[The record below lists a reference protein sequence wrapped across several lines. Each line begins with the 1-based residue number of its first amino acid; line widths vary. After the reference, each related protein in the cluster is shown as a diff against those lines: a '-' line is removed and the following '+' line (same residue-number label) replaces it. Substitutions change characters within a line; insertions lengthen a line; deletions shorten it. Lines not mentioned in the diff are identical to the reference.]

1 LKTETDRGKKT
12 RTFQLDLF
20 SRGDGGHYDSLE
32 EVSEEIRRCL
42 KCGTCRS
49 VCPVFC
55 EVLDESY
62 CARGRV
68 ALAEALLEG
77 NLDLSPGFTERL
89 SKCLN
94 CKSCIEACPSG
105 IKVDELV
112 LAARAE
118 IFKKGRFPWLKKFIF
133 RHLLKR
139 GRLLPPVSKAI
150 AWVERKILKGLPPSS
165 PYRVLL
171 PLVKVDKDR
180 NLPVFAEKTLMEQ
193 LPEVISPEGKP
204 RKRIGFFV
212 GCATNMIYPRVG
224 MAAVRVLVGEGFE
237 VVIPRGQ
244 VCCGVPVYTAGD
256 REDARDLAEA
266 NIRAFRKHDID
277 AVVVCCASGGLALKK
292 DYERILGIKPRALG
306 APVYDISEFL
316 VEFALKPASE
326 TGYTEESDTK
336 ASGRQRFSARDRCLS
351 PFCLSPDSLPPGL
364 EKVTVTYHDPCH
376 LNRGQAQADAPRKLL
391 KAIPHV
397 EFVEMEESNRCC
409 GGGGTFSFSHY
420 DLATEIGRKKVNYI
434 AASGADIVATSCP
447 SCMMQLEDML
457 TRNGLPHRVVHVVE
471 LLAPYYSPLEVA
483 SKALPHTGNPPRRRM

>member
-1 LKTETDRGKKT
+1 MIFAGSGIMKTDSDAGKKT

-20 SRGDGGHYDSLE
+20 RKGDREVYDSLDK
-32 EVSEEIRRCL
+32 VSEEIRRCL

-55 EVLDESY
+55 EALDESY

-68 ALAEALLEG
+68 ALVEALLEG
-77 NLDLSPGFTERL
+77 NLDLSQGFIERL

-105 IKVDELV
+105 IKVDDLV

-118 IFKKGRFPWLKKFIF
+118 IFKKGRFPWLKKLVF

-139 GRLLPPVSKAI
+139 GRLLPPVSKTI
-150 AWVERKILKGLPPSS
+150 AYIERKVLKGLPPSS
-165 PYRVLL
+165 PYRILL
-171 PLVKVDKDR
+171 PAVRVDKDR

-193 LPEVISPEGKP
+193 LPEVVSPEGKP
-204 RKRIGFFV
+204 RKRVGLFV
-212 GCATNMIYPRVG
+212 GCATNLIFPRVG
-224 MAAVRVLVGEGFE
+224 LAAVRALVGEGFE

-256 REDARDLAEA
+256 REDALDLARV
-266 NIRAFRKHDID
+266 NMRAFRRHNLD

-292 DYERILGIKPRALG
+292 DYESLLGLEPRALG

-316 VEFALKPASE
+316 VKFGKLAFTPSL
-326 TGYTEESDTK
+326 
-336 ASGRQRFSARDRCLS
+336 RD
-351 PFCLSPDSLPPGL
+351 GAAG
-364 EKVTVTYHDPCH
+364 EKEHPTPIVVTYHDPCH
-376 LNRGQAQADAPRKLL
+376 LSRGQGEANAPRRLL
-391 KAIPHV
+391 KALPHV
-397 EFVEMEESNRCC
+397 EFVEMEEADRCC

-420 DLATEIGRKKVNYI
+420 ELAKEIGRKKVNCI
-434 AASGADIVATSCP
+434 AATGAEVVATSCP

-457 TRNGLPHRVVHVVE
+457 RRNGLSQRVAHVVE
-471 LLAPYYSPLEVA
+471 LLEPYYAPLHSLLIE
-483 SKALPHTGNPPRRRM
+483 T